1 MIKHTFWRAFA
12 LTATL
17 ILTGCS
23 HSQPEQEGR
32 PQAWLQRHTHHAA
45 CAGIS
50 PAVNSQQLLTG
61 SFNGKTQSLL
71 VMLNA
76 DDQKI
81 TLAGLSSVGIRLFL
95 VTYDAK
101 VYAPSNPSSS
111 RSCRPQVRCWL
122 T

>member
-1 MIKHTFWRAFA
+1 MIKPTFWRAFA

-32 PQAWLQRHTHHAA
+32 PQAWLQPGTRITLPAP
-45 CAGIS
+45 GIS
-50 PAVNSQQLLTG
+50 PAVNSQQLLSG

-81 TLAGLSSVGIRLFL
+81 TLAGLSSVLSIYGEDQPTDQRQ
-95 VTYDAK
+95 D
-101 VYAPSNPSSS
+101 
-111 RSCRPQVRCWL
+111 RPCSGGPVG
-122 T
+122 